1 MFQTLVFCSIC
12 GSVSEWLMKLHVTIV
27 PITDSNALVCSK
39 HFTKEGCIQLFMKD
53 FKSFKATLHSHMLSQ
68 HVSRQNDVVYLVKQE
83 HLQDTAPQHL
93 VCRVVQS
100 LHTNHM
106 QMSIVE
112 VFICRRLHMN
122 TSMIPVCIWLI
133 CRLCTA
139 LHTKCCGA
147 VRDLQD
153 MLDSLLT
160 VF

>member
-1 MFQTLVFCSIC
+1 MVEPTIIC
-12 GSVSEWLMKLHVTIV
+12 TRIGYT
-27 PITDSNALVCSK
+27 
-39 HFTKEGCIQLFMKD
+39 F
-53 FKSFKATLHSHMLSQ
+53 
-68 HVSRQNDVVYLVKQE
+68 
-83 HLQDTAPQHL
+83 TAPQHL

-122 TSMIPVCIWLI
+122 TSMIPVCIWLL

-147 VRDLQD
+147 VFDSTTRQAALQVQKILAQWHTCQPHTIRLATLVAYSSSGVKLICVD
-153 MLDSLLT
+153 IVLLQGIYYT
-160 VF
+160 VKVIKCTA